1 MIHFE
6 HYKFIYNLNMYTLG
20 TELDA
25 QKNYSAKTNIEES
38 EIQRKPTCD
47 TSCMPPESSLSV
59 SFNDISGD
67 NLSTDMSYEK
77 DIMNMSNTPPSQSGL
92 NTKYG
97 LGETGNHNDEPSE
110 SVSETGGMI

>member
-6 HYKFIYNLNMYTLG
+6 HYEFTYNLNMYTLG

-25 QKNYSAKTNIEES
+25 QKNYSPETTLEEL
-38 EIQRKPTCD
+38 EIQMKQTCD
-47 TSCMPPESSLSV
+47 TLSIPPESSLSV
-59 SFNDISGD
+59 TFNDISRD

-77 DIMNMSNTPPSQSGL
+77 DIMNTSNTPPSQSGL

-97 LGETGNHNDEPSE
+97 LGESGNHNDEPSE